1 MSIQGVKAYQ
11 PRATGPRVEYAH
23 EDTRYPF
30 QVRGLRGQS
39 PRFPTRES
47 ADEWLRI
54 ELAKVA
60 EAMRPKVR
68 SCMRCRDDF
77 ESEGFHNRM
86 CTTCRNAAGGPDTS
100 VYRVIRPSSRG

>member
-1 MSIQGVKAYQ
+1 MSIQGIKAYQ
-11 PRATGPRVEYAH
+11 PRATGPRVEHAP
-23 EDTRYPF
+23 DGGRYPY
-30 QVRGLRGQS
+30 QVLGLRDQT
-39 PRFPTRES
+39 PRFLTREI
-47 ADEWLRI
+47 ADDWLTI
-54 ELAKVA
+54 ELAKLP
-60 EAMRPKVR
+60 EAIRPKVR